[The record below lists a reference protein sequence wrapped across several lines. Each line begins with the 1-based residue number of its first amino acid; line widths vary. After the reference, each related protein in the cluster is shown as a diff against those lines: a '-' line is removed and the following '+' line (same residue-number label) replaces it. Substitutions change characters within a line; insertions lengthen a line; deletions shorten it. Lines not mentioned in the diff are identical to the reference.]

1 MSAVVAALATA
12 GVAACTREVNV
23 ARYTVEEYRANAALR
38 RETFAQCVNDPG
50 TLGERA
56 DCINAREAEL
66 LEARGSVRDKPS
78 LGLRP
83 QEAR

>member
-1 MSAVVAALATA
+1 MSAIVAVLATA
-12 GVAACTREVNV
+12 GGAACTREVNV
-23 ARYTVEEYRANAALR
+23 ARYTVAEYRANAPLR
-38 RETFAQCVNDPG
+38 WEILTKCVNDPG
-50 TLGERA
+50 TLGKSA

-66 LEARGSVRDKPS
+66 LEARGSLRDKPS